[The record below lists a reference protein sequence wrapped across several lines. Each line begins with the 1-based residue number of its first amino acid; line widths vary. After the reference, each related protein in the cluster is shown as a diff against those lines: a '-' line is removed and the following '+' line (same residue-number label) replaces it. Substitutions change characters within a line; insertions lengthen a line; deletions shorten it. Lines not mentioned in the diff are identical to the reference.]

1 MPISNDLDNRSAG
14 CPRCHSLMVVE
25 TFVDYQAGAGP
36 PCFLG
41 SRCLICGAIYDPLI
55 LLHQSMGWKSV
66 SRRSHDTKR
75 SRPLRPKRQRT
86 SLHPVGA
93 RGRKGS

>member
-1 MPISNDLDNRSAG
+1 VAITAGQDNRTGG

-25 TFVDYQAGAGP
+25 TFVDYGSGL

-41 SRCLICGAIYDPLI
+41 WRCPVCGGIYDPLI
-55 LLHQSMGWKSV
+55 LSHQSMGRESV
-66 SRRSHDTKR
+66 SRRSHRIKKSR
-75 SRPLRPKRQRT
+75 RPLPIRQRA

-93 RGRKGS
+93 GVRRDS